1 MSDEGSN
8 ILEVEDNLEK
18 QKLLLEQKRIDQE
31 KELKL
36 KELEILKKQ
45 AAGAQWTVPIVVALI
60 GGILG
65 LWSNFWSSQQ
75 NLNLEKE
82 RQKENLILEQEKQ
95 KGNLILE
102 AIKTGQTKTAAANL
116 IFLDNSGLIDL
127 TDAQRKP
134 LEDIAGKNPL
144 PSLPQA
150 GFFTTPIVPNARV
163 YLLAGSSEKIKLFYK
178 LRTELV
184 NAGFI
189 ISGENSI
196 DDPERPTQAEVR
208 YFNDSDRAQ
217 AEIIAESI
225 RFNSKEPAL
234 VTITAKKYKDSSA
247 KPGYIEIWVGK

>member
-1 MSDEGSN
+1 MSDEGNN
-8 ILEVEDNLEK
+8 ILKIEDNFEK

-45 AAGAQWTVPIVVALI
+45 AASAQWTVPIVVALI

-65 LWSNFWSSQQ
+65 IASNFWSSQQ
-75 NLNLEKE
+75 NLSLE
-82 RQKENLILEQEKQ
+82 REKQ

-127 TDAQRKP
+127 TDVQRKP

-150 GFFTTPIVPNARV
+150 GFFTTPIVSNARV
-163 YLLAGSSEKIKLFYK
+163 FLLTGKSAKIKLLDK
-178 LRTELV
+178 LKTELV

-189 ISGENSI
+189 ISGEKSI

-208 YFNDSDRAQ
+208 YFNDSDRTQ
-217 AEIIAESI
+217 AEQIAQSI
-225 RFNSKEPAL
+225 RLNSKEPEL
-234 VTITAKKYKDSSA
+234 VSITAKKYKDFTA
-247 KPGYIEIWVGK
+247 DPGYIEIWVGK